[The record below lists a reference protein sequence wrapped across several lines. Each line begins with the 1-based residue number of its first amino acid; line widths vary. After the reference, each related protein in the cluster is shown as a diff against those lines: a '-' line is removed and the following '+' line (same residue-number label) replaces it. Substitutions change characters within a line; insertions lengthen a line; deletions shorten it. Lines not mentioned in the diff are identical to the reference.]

1 VGQVY
6 DLTRVYE
13 SVPEAALWLA
23 AAGDVIDD
31 PVLMLRN
38 QDWTTMLSMVSSSGE
53 VEYLYGW
60 VYLGGM
66 YRLCIRWPDLHLAL
80 VVDFPDEEQL
90 LTIMGSHCG
99 QPFKLALCDSRDIHS
114 GETVG
119 VVLDT
124 LHFNFPI

>member
-1 VGQVY
+1 MGQVY

-38 QDWTTMLSMVSSSGE
+38 RDWTTMLSMVSSSGE

-60 VYLGGM
+60 VYLDGM
-66 YRLCIRWPDLHLAL
+66 YRLCIRWPELHLAL
-80 VVDFPDEEQL
+80 VVDFPDEQQL
-90 LTIMGSHCG
+90 FEIMGSHCG
-99 QPFKLALCDSRDIHS
+99 QSFKLALSDSRDFHS
-114 GETVG
+114 EETTG
-119 VVLDT
+119 IVLDT
-124 LHFNFPI
+124 LNFNFPI